1 MKYVIKNCDNYTEL
15 GKDWTCRSTIQNRKG
30 CYVCQDCT
38 DCVMKQIVELCKER
52 SNKCE
57 RCKTFEDYQPTD
69 CLSCGNDDVILAN
82 DILQLLD
89 IEECE

>member
-1 MKYVIKNCDNYTEL
+1 MSNKYVIKNCEL
-15 GKDWTCRSTIQNRKG
+15 TCNGECPNSKTGYCK
-30 CYVCQDCT
+30 DCT
-38 DCVMKQIVELCKER
+38 DCKLKQIVELCKER

-57 RCKTFEDYQPTD
+57 RCMSFEDYQPTD

-89 IEECE
+89 IEEVE